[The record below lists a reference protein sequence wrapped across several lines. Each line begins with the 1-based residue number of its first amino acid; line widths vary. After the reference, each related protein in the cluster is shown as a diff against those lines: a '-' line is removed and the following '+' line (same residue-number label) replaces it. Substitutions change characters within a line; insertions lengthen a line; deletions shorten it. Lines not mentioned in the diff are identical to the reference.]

1 MSPMNPIEHPPT
13 PIGPAIEIEFKMLTS
28 PEVLSAIAGG
38 TLLREYTVAA
48 QKPRELVNC
57 YFDTPCFA
65 LKNAG
70 YTLRVRWD
78 GECWIQCLKVR
89 KHAVE
94 GLFRREEW
102 ERRLDS
108 GAPDIT
114 ALPAGGAFDAVRA
127 AFDTLSAVF
136 VTHFHRTAYE
146 VRFTQP
152 PSKTP
157 TVLTM
162 CLDVGTIETAARSAP
177 LAEVELELL
186 AGPET
191 GLFEFARILQA
202 NYRLVPGNQSK
213 ADRGYAL
220 VTTPAENFRHA
231 TP

>member
-1 MSPMNPIEHPPT
+1 MNPIEHPRT
-13 PIGPAIEIEFKMLTS
+13 PIGPAIEIEFKMLSS

-38 TLLREYTVAA
+38 TLLREYVIAA
-48 QKPRELVNC
+48 QEPRELVNC
-57 YFDTPCFA
+57 YFDTPGFA
-65 LKNAG
+65 LKKAG

-102 ERRLDS
+102 ERRVDS
-108 GAPDIT
+108 GAPDLK
-114 ALPAGGAFDAVRA
+114 ALPAGGAFDAVRT
-127 AFDTLSAVF
+127 AFDTLRAVF
-136 VTHFHRTAYE
+136 VTRFQRTTYE
-146 VRFTQP
+146 VKFTQP
-152 PSKTP
+152 TSKTP

-162 CLDVGTIETAARSAP
+162 CLDVGSIETAVRSAP

-186 AGPET
+186 AGPEA

-220 VTTPAENFRHA
+220 VTTPEENVRHA